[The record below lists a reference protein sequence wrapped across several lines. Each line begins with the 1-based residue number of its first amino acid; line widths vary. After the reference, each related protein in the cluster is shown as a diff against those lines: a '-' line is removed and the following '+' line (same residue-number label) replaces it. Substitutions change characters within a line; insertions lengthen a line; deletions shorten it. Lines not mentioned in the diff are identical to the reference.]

1 MIDDDSTTIME
12 VFEQTT
18 DVPLSLANPIRIP
31 PHSIVVAVVECNRPL
46 HPHMDIK
53 GNAGFLREYPN
64 IHVSRTYVNNPNM
77 SSNCIPF
84 SFTNLSM
91 HSQYLGKDK
100 VVGFAKPTTDAVE
113 VHELADY
120 DEIKEMMRGPRNHIS
135 RKKQAKYKL
144 PTVPIDN
151 AFLTSPTDIPG
162 PRKVDLQDADIKP
175 TTRSAFDELCE
186 KYPTIFSRGNEDI
199 GRTQL
204 ITMDID
210 MGDSP
215 PVSSRPY
222 TLALKHHQWVQS
234 EIETLERAG
243 VITKSMSPW
252 ASPIVVVPKKSQHG
266 EPPKKRLCIDFRKI
280 NNLQQ
285 AVITEGKSKGCL
297 SLVPLPKI
305 DEMYA
310 KLKGAKFFS
319 TIDLRSGYYHIALGK
334 DSRAKTAFVTPFG
347 KYEFLQV
354 PFGLAQAPAYFQH
367 LMNQVLDNCSFA
379 MTYLDDIIIFSETEE
394 QHLAHIEEI
403 FKRLEAADLKMK
415 RSKCDFFK
423 KHIHYLGHLISADGI
438 RPLKDKLDSIRDMPA
453 PCNSKEVKQFLGLV
467 GYYRKFVPCFAALSR
482 PLSKLTCKDKVFE
495 WTQECKKAFATLKEK
510 LCAQPILQYADTTKG
525 YTLYTDASK
534 YGWAGV
540 LTQLHTTVIDGK
552 TITTD
557 HPVAYVSGLFRG
569 SQINWAALTKEAY
582 AIYMS
587 VKKLSFYLTDA
598 EVLLKSDHLPLKKFL
613 QKNTLNTKVNNWA
626 MELEAFNIKF
636 QHVSGKT
643 NILAD
648 MLSRLVEIDPDA
660 RLDPENAGWEFG
672 YYVFETLPKLSS
684 EEIVPVCEVLSGT
697 NVIIPD
703 PDLQEPF
710 TQQLTSPLTSDQ
722 LQALQA
728 QDEKCTSLIAMLRRG
743 RLDPLVYSIND
754 GILYR
759 RVIEGGQTFQAI
771 YIPRTPPSLI
781 QSILKAAHDDSGH
794 NGFPRTYSAIRRL
807 YYWKGIKEDVRQH
820 CTSCYT
826 CQLHRTAA
834 IKFEAKHFKPGLRP
848 MDFIA
853 MDLIGEF
860 HPPSSQ
866 GNRYALTGIC
876 MLTGFTWCIPL
887 KSKKASEVSRA
898 YLQHVYSILGGSM
911 TILTDNG
918 TEFKNEVFKEML
930 QKLGTEKLI
939 HSPPYRPQSNG
950 RIEGFHRY
958 LKACIAKHMRAG
970 LEWDKVTAMA
980 TAAYNY
986 FPNTSAKESAFFLM
1000 YGRDPLNKLSAILN
1014 APRRYL
1020 GDATGFPDLEALKNM
1035 YQMVA
1040 QQLINSRER
1049 YVKSNR
1055 YNKIPDHGI
1064 LVGDLVLMKDHTAKS
1079 FEPKYKEDFRVV
1091 QVYGTNA
1098 LQVSDKRGKLH
1109 NLHITD
1115 VKKINMTEKIASQL
1129 HEAYNNKGRT
1139 AKHLIPQGRIP
1150 DLGWNT
1156 DQQGTERQNLPNIT
1170 PEAPVTQTTPEQV
1183 KGPPSSRLRSKTN
1196 IITPSNIM
1204 DPPKRNPKTVDQHKV
1219 LTQVNQVHT
1228 VHKAGFGWQ
1237 TVVALT
1243 IIVNLIITLFL
1254 CFRI

>member
-1 MIDDDSTTIME
+1 MSCMSLKTFDSLKLNLTKERFPLVVSATGTSMDPMGFTQCTFFINGHSFMQKFIVCANQTRPVILGKDFAARNCIGVIWTKQGSRRMVDDCNMTIME
-12 VFEQTT
+12 VFEQTK

-31 PHSIVVAVVECNRPL
+31 PCSVVVALVECNRPL
-46 HPHMDIK
+46 HAHMDIK
-53 GNAGFLREYPN
+53 GDAGFLREYPN
-64 IHVSRTYVNNPNM
+64 IHVSRTYVNELPK
-77 SSNCIPF
+77 SSNCMPF

-100 VVGFAKPTTDAVE
+100 VVGFAESTTDEVE

-120 DEIKEMMRGPRNHIS
+120 DEIKEMMRGPRNHVS
-135 RKKQAKYKL
+135 RKTQAKYKL
-144 PTVPIDN
+144 PAVPIDN
-151 AFLTSPTDIPG
+151 AFLTSPADIPG
-162 PRKVDLQDADIKP
+162 PRKVDLQDADVKP

-186 KYPTIFSRGNEDI
+186 KYPTIFSKGNEDI

-210 MGDSP
+210 TGNSP

-222 TLALKHHQWVQS
+222 TLALKHHQWVQD

-438 RPLKDKLDSIRDMPA
+438 RPLKDKLDSIHDMPA
-453 PCNSKEVKQFLGLV
+453 PCNSKEVKQFLGLI

-482 PLSKLTCKDKVFE
+482 PLSKLTCKDKVFK
-495 WTQECKKAFATLKEK
+495 WTKECEKAFATLKEK

-540 LTQLHTTVIDGK
+540 LTQLHTTEIEGK
-552 TITTD
+552 AITTD

-582 AIYMS
+582 AIYMA

-613 QKNTLNTKVNNWA
+613 QKNTLNNKVNNWA

-648 MLSRLVEIDPDA
+648 TLSRLVDIDPNA

-684 EEIVPVCEVLSGT
+684 EEIAPVCEVLSGT
-697 NVIIPD
+697 NIILPD

-710 TQQLTSPLTSDQ
+710 TQVLTS
-722 LQALQA
+722 
-728 QDEKCTSLIAMLRRG
+728 
-743 RLDPLVYSIND
+743 
-754 GILYR
+754 
-759 RVIEGGQTFQAI
+759 
-771 YIPRTPPSLI
+771 
-781 QSILKAAHDDSGH
+781 
-794 NGFPRTYSAIRRL
+794 
-807 YYWKGIKEDVRQH
+807 
-820 CTSCYT
+820 
-826 CQLHRTAA
+826 
-834 IKFEAKHFKPGLRP
+834 

-887 KSKKASEVSRA
+887 KSKKAAEVSRA
-898 YLQHVYSILGGSM
+898 YLQHVYSVLGGS
-911 TILTDNG
+911 TKILTDNG

-939 HSPPYRPQSNG
+939 HSPPHRPQSNG

-958 LKACIAKHMRAG
+958 LKACMAKYMRAG
-970 LEWDKVTAMA
+970 LEWDEVTAMA

-986 FPNTSAKESAFFLM
+986 FPNMSAKESAFFLM

-1040 QQLINSRER
+1040 QQLMNSRKR

-1064 LVGDLVLMKDHTAKS
+1064 LVGDLVLVKDHTAKS
-1079 FEPKYKEDFRVV
+1079 FQPKYKEDFRVV

-1109 NLHITD
+1109 NVHITD
-1115 VKKINMTEKIASQL
+1115 VRKINMTEKIAAQL
-1129 HEAYNNKGRT
+1129 QEAYNNKGRT

-1156 DQQGTERQNLPNIT
+1156 DQQGKERQKLPNTT
-1170 PEAPVTQTTPEQV
+1170 PEAPVTQTTPQQAE
-1183 KGPPSSRLRSKTN
+1183 GPPSSRLRSK
-1196 IITPSNIM
+1196 
-1204 DPPKRNPKTVDQHKV
+1204 
-1219 LTQVNQVHT
+1219 
-1228 VHKAGFGWQ
+1228 
-1237 TVVALT
+1237 
-1243 IIVNLIITLFL
+1243 
-1254 CFRI
+1254 

>member
-1 MIDDDSTTIME
+1 MVDDCNTTIME
-12 VFEQTT
+12 VFEQTK

-31 PHSIVVAVVECNRPL
+31 PRSIVVALVECNRPL
-46 HPHMDIK
+46 HAHMDIK
-53 GNAGFLREYPN
+53 GDEGFLREYPN
-64 IHVSRTYVNNPNM
+64 IHVSRTYVNELPK
-77 SSNCIPF
+77 SSNCMPF

-100 VVGFAKPTTDAVE
+100 VVGFAESTTDEVE

-120 DEIKEMMRGPRNHIS
+120 DEIKEMMQGPRNHVS
-135 RKKQAKYKL
+135 RKTQAKYKL
-144 PTVPIDN
+144 PAVPIDN
-151 AFLTSPTDIPG
+151 AFLTSPADIPG
-162 PRKVDLQDADIKP
+162 PRKVDLQDADVKP

-186 KYPTIFSRGNEDI
+186 RYPTVFSKGNEDI
-199 GRTQL
+199 GRTQF

-210 MGDSP
+210 TGDSP

-222 TLALKHHQWVQS
+222 TLALKHHQWVQD

-334 DSRAKTAFVTPFG
+334 DSHAKMAFVTPFG

-379 MTYLDDIIIFSETEE
+379 MTYLDDIIIFSESEE

-438 RPLKDKLDSIRDMPA
+438 RPLKDKLDSIRDMPT
-453 PCNSKEVKQFLGLV
+453 PCNSKEVKQFLGLI
-467 GYYRKFVPCFAALSR
+467 GYYRKFVPCFAAISR
-482 PLSKLTCKDKVFE
+482 PLSKLTCKDKIFE
-495 WTQECKKAFATLKEK
+495 WTTECESAFITLKEK

-540 LTQLHTTVIDGK
+540 LTQPHTTVIDGK

-613 QKNTLNTKVNNWA
+613 QKNTLNNKVNNWA

-636 QHVSGKT
+636 QHVSRKT

-648 MLSRLVEIDPDA
+648 TLSRLVDIDPDA

-684 EEIVPVCEVLSGT
+684 EEIAFVCEVLSGT
-697 NVIIPD
+697 NIILPD

-710 TQQLTSPLTSDQ
+710 TQILTSPLTTDQ
-722 LQALQA
+722 LQALQT
-728 QDEKCTSLIAMLRRG
+728 QDEKCTSLTDMLKCG
-743 RLDPLVYSIND
+743 KLDPLVYSMND
-754 GILYR
+754 GVLHR

-771 YIPRTPPSLI
+771 YVPKMPPGLI
-781 QSILKAAHDDSGH
+781 ESILKAAHDDSGH

-820 CTSCYT
+820 CTNCYT

-834 IKFEAKHFKPGLRP
+834 VRFEAKHFKPGMRP

-887 KSKKASEVSRA
+887 KSKKAAEVSRA
-898 YLQHVYSILGGSM
+898 YLQHVYSVLGGS
-911 TILTDNG
+911 TKILTDNG

-958 LKACIAKHMRAG
+958 LKACMAKYMRAG
-970 LEWDKVTAMA
+970 LEWDEVTAMA

-986 FPNTSAKESAFFLM
+986 FPNMSAKESAFFLM

-1040 QQLINSRER
+1040 QQLMNSRER

-1064 LVGDLVLMKDHTAKS
+1064 LVGDLVLVKDHTAKS
-1079 FEPKYKEDFRVV
+1079 FQPKYKEDFWVV

-1109 NLHITD
+1109 NVHITD
-1115 VKKINMTEKIASQL
+1115 VRKINMTEKIAAQL
-1129 HEAYNNKGRT
+1129 QETYNNKGRT

-1156 DQQGTERQNLPNIT
+1156 DQQGKERQKLPNTT
-1170 PEAPVTQTTPEQV
+1170 PEAPVTQTTPQQAE
-1183 KGPPSSRLRSKTN
+1183 GPPSSRLRSKSK
-1196 IITPSNIM
+1196 ITTLM
-1204 DPPKRNPKTVDQHKV
+1204 DSQNHNVETMDQHNA
-1219 LTQVNQVHT
+1219 LPQVNQVHT
-1228 VHKAGFGWQ
+1228 VRTAGVGWQ

-1243 IIVNLIITLFL
+1243 IIVNFIISLFL
-1254 CFRI
+1254 CFRM

>member
-1 MIDDDSTTIME
+1 MVDDYNTTIME
-12 VFEQTT
+12 VFEQTK

-31 PHSIVVAVVECNRPL
+31 PRSVVVALVECNRPL
-46 HPHMDIK
+46 HAHMDIK
-53 GNAGFLREYPN
+53 GDAGFLREYPN
-64 IHVSRTYVNNPNM
+64 IHVSRTYVDNLPE
-77 SSNCIPF
+77 SSNCMPF

-100 VVGFAKPTTDAVE
+100 VVGFAESTTDEVE

-120 DEIKEMMRGPRNHIS
+120 DEIKEMMWEPRNHVS
-135 RKKQAKYKL
+135 RKAQAKYKL
-144 PTVPIDN
+144 PAVPIDN
-151 AFLTSPTDIPG
+151 AFLTSPADIPG
-162 PRKVDLQDADIKP
+162 PRKVDLQDADVKP

-186 KYPTIFSRGNEDI
+186 KYPTIFSKGNEDI

-204 ITMDID
+204 IMMDID
-210 MGDSP
+210 TGDSP

-222 TLALKHHQWVQS
+222 TLALKHHQWVQN

-266 EPPKKRLCIDFRKI
+266 EPPKKRFCIDFRKI

-310 KLKGAKFFS
+310 KLKGTKFFS
-319 TIDLRSGYYHIALGK
+319 TIDLQSGHYHIALGK

-347 KYEFLQV
+347 KYELLQV

-438 RPLKDKLDSIRDMPA
+438 WPLKDKLDSICDMPA
-453 PCNSKEVKQFLGLV
+453 PSNSKEVKQFLGLV

-495 WTQECKKAFATLKEK
+495 WTKECKKAFATLKEK

-540 LTQLHTTVIDGK
+540 LTQLHTPIIDGK

-557 HPVAYVSGLFRG
+557 HPVAYVSSLFRG
-569 SQINWAALTKEAY
+569 SQINWAALMKEAY

-613 QKNTLNTKVNNWA
+613 QKNTLNNKVNNWA
-626 MELEAFNIKF
+626 MELKAFNIKF

-648 MLSRLVEIDPDA
+648 TLSRLVDIDPDA

-684 EEIVPVCEVLSGT
+684 EEIVQICEVLSGT

-710 TQQLTSPLTSDQ
+710 TQILTSPLTNDQ

-743 RLDPLVYSIND
+743 KLDPLVYSVND

-771 YIPRTPPSLI
+771 YIPRTPPGLI
-781 QSILKAAHDDSGH
+781 ESILKAAHDDSGH
-794 NGFPRTYSAIRRL
+794 NGFPRTYSAIR
-807 YYWKGIKEDVRQH
+807 
-820 CTSCYT
+820 
-826 CQLHRTAA
+826 
-834 IKFEAKHFKPGLRP
+834 
-848 MDFIA
+848 
-853 MDLIGEF
+853 
-860 HPPSSQ
+860 
-866 GNRYALTGIC
+866 
-876 MLTGFTWCIPL
+876 
-887 KSKKASEVSRA
+887 
-898 YLQHVYSILGGSM
+898 
-911 TILTDNG
+911 
-918 TEFKNEVFKEML
+918 
-930 QKLGTEKLI
+930 
-939 HSPPYRPQSNG
+939 
-950 RIEGFHRY
+950 
-958 LKACIAKHMRAG
+958 
-970 LEWDKVTAMA
+970 
-980 TAAYNY
+980 
-986 FPNTSAKESAFFLM
+986 
-1000 YGRDPLNKLSAILN
+1000 
-1014 APRRYL
+1014 
-1020 GDATGFPDLEALKNM
+1020 
-1035 YQMVA
+1035 
-1040 QQLINSRER
+1040 
-1049 YVKSNR
+1049 
-1055 YNKIPDHGI
+1055 
-1064 LVGDLVLMKDHTAKS
+1064 
-1079 FEPKYKEDFRVV
+1079 
-1091 QVYGTNA
+1091 
-1098 LQVSDKRGKLH
+1098 
-1109 NLHITD
+1109 
-1115 VKKINMTEKIASQL
+1115 
-1129 HEAYNNKGRT
+1129 
-1139 AKHLIPQGRIP
+1139 
-1150 DLGWNT
+1150 
-1156 DQQGTERQNLPNIT
+1156 
-1170 PEAPVTQTTPEQV
+1170 
-1183 KGPPSSRLRSKTN
+1183 
-1196 IITPSNIM
+1196 
-1204 DPPKRNPKTVDQHKV
+1204 
-1219 LTQVNQVHT
+1219 
-1228 VHKAGFGWQ
+1228 
-1237 TVVALT
+1237 
-1243 IIVNLIITLFL
+1243 
-1254 CFRI
+1254 

>member
-1 MIDDDSTTIME
+1 MDPIGFTQCTFFINGRSFTQKFIVCTNQTRPVILGKDFAARNCIGVIWTKQGSRRMVDDYNTTIME
-12 VFEQTT
+12 VFEQTK

-31 PHSIVVAVVECNRPL
+31 PCSVVVALVECNRPL

-53 GNAGFLREYPN
+53 GDAGFLREYPN
-64 IHVSRTYVNNPNM
+64 IHVSHTYVNNLTE

-100 VVGFAKPTTDAVE
+100 VVGFAEPTTDEVE

-120 DEIKEMMRGPRNHIS
+120 DEIKEMTRGPRNHVS
-135 RKKQAKYKL
+135 RKAQAKYKL
-144 PTVPIDN
+144 PAVPIDN
-151 AFLTSPTDIPG
+151 AFLTSPADIPG
-162 PRKVDLQDADIKP
+162 PRKVDLQDADVKP
-175 TTRSAFDELCE
+175 MTRSAFDELCE
-186 KYPTIFSRGNEDI
+186 KYPTIFSKGNEDI

-210 MGDSP
+210 TGDSP

-334 DSRAKTAFVTPFG
+334 DSHAKTAFVMPFG

-354 PFGLAQAPAYFQH
+354 PFGLAQAPTYFQH
-367 LMNQVLDNCSFA
+367 LMNKVLDNCSFA

-403 FKRLEAADLKMK
+403 FKWLEAADLKMK

-423 KHIHYLGHLISADGI
+423 KHIHYLGL
-438 RPLKDKLDSIRDMPA
+438 L
-453 PCNSKEVKQFLGLV
+453 
-467 GYYRKFVPCFAALSR
+467 
-482 PLSKLTCKDKVFE
+482 
-495 WTQECKKAFATLKEK
+495 LKEK

-534 YGWAGV
+534 YGRAGV

-552 TITTD
+552 AITTD

-613 QKNTLNTKVNNWA
+613 QKNTLNNKVNNWA

-648 MLSRLVEIDPDA
+648 TLSRLVDIDPDA

-672 YYVFETLPKLSS
+672 YYVFETLQKLSS
-684 EEIVPVCEVLSGT
+684 EEIVPVWEVLSGT

-710 TQQLTSPLTSDQ
+710 TQILTSPLTNDQ

-743 RLDPLVYSIND
+743 KFDPLVYSVND
-754 GILYR
+754 GILYH

-771 YIPRTPPSLI
+771 YVPRTPPGLI
-781 QSILKAAHDDSGH
+781 ESILKAAHDDSGH
-794 NGFPRTYSAIRRL
+794 NGFPRTYSAIR
-807 YYWKGIKEDVRQH
+807 
-820 CTSCYT
+820 
-826 CQLHRTAA
+826 
-834 IKFEAKHFKPGLRP
+834 
-848 MDFIA
+848 
-853 MDLIGEF
+853 
-860 HPPSSQ
+860 
-866 GNRYALTGIC
+866 
-876 MLTGFTWCIPL
+876 
-887 KSKKASEVSRA
+887 
-898 YLQHVYSILGGSM
+898 
-911 TILTDNG
+911 
-918 TEFKNEVFKEML
+918 
-930 QKLGTEKLI
+930 
-939 HSPPYRPQSNG
+939 
-950 RIEGFHRY
+950 
-958 LKACIAKHMRAG
+958 
-970 LEWDKVTAMA
+970 
-980 TAAYNY
+980 
-986 FPNTSAKESAFFLM
+986 
-1000 YGRDPLNKLSAILN
+1000 
-1014 APRRYL
+1014 
-1020 GDATGFPDLEALKNM
+1020 
-1035 YQMVA
+1035 
-1040 QQLINSRER
+1040 
-1049 YVKSNR
+1049 
-1055 YNKIPDHGI
+1055 
-1064 LVGDLVLMKDHTAKS
+1064 
-1079 FEPKYKEDFRVV
+1079 
-1091 QVYGTNA
+1091 
-1098 LQVSDKRGKLH
+1098 
-1109 NLHITD
+1109 
-1115 VKKINMTEKIASQL
+1115 
-1129 HEAYNNKGRT
+1129 
-1139 AKHLIPQGRIP
+1139 
-1150 DLGWNT
+1150 
-1156 DQQGTERQNLPNIT
+1156 
-1170 PEAPVTQTTPEQV
+1170 
-1183 KGPPSSRLRSKTN
+1183 
-1196 IITPSNIM
+1196 
-1204 DPPKRNPKTVDQHKV
+1204 
-1219 LTQVNQVHT
+1219 
-1228 VHKAGFGWQ
+1228 
-1237 TVVALT
+1237 
-1243 IIVNLIITLFL
+1243 
-1254 CFRI
+1254 